1 MRDNR
6 ISPLLILLMV
16 LLTAA
21 LGVSYFFL
29 PGAPDRTGALFST
42 PWLSALAAVLS
53 LAAASVSMGLLNYRS
68 FLFSADTRLLYL
80 PFLIWILSIP
90 GSMEFGLYHIALLLM
105 LWSMFLALAYVSS
118 ERLRSEYA
126 FGAVVLAGSASIMVP
141 PLIYTEIFIVFYCLY
156 VRKQEPVRYLLACLA
171 GAALP
176 WLYVLVAGYIFPGLQ
191 GIEECAQVFSE
202 RMALTVPAPEVMQ
215 TYEMVWAGFAF
226 LLILRSLAFSVAHRR
241 EKSKAQKN
249 SFGFSG
255 ALAVLAILTAAF
267 CSRLEAPLF
276 TMTAAVP
283 VSFLAFDLF
292 TNGRKGE
299 VSLWLILLMLLAV
312 AQRVLDFFPDIQF

>member
-1 MRDNR
+1 MRENR

-29 PGAPDRTGALFST
+29 PGTQDRAGGIFSA

-68 FLFSADTRLLYL
+68 FLFSSDTRLLYL
-80 PFLIWILSIP
+80 PFLIWVLPIP
-90 GSMEFGLYHIALLLM
+90 GSMAFGLYHIALLLTV
-105 LWSMFLALAYVSS
+105 WSMFLALAYVSS
-118 ERLRSEYA
+118 ERLRPECA
-126 FGAVVLAGSASIMVP
+126 FGAVLLAGAASLMVP
-141 PLIYTEIFIVFYCLY
+141 PLMYMEIFIVLYCLY
-156 VRKQEPVRYLLACLA
+156 VRSQEPVRYLLSCLA

-176 WLYVLVAGYIFPGLQ
+176 WLYVLAAGYIFPGLT
-191 GIEECAQVFSE
+191 GIEECAQTFLE
-202 RMALTVPAPEVMQ
+202 GIALSRPAPQVMRPD
-215 TYEMVWAGFAF
+215 EMVWAGFAL
-226 LLILRSLAFSVAHRR
+226 LLILRSLVFTITHRR
-241 EKSKAQKN
+241 EKNKAQKN

-255 ALAVLAILTAAF
+255 ALSVLAMLTAAF
-267 CSRLEAPLF
+267 CSGLEAPLY

-283 VSFLAFDLF
+283 VSFLAFDFL

-299 VSLWLILLMLLAV
+299 VSLWLVLLMLLA
-312 AQRVLDFFPDIQF
+312 AGQRVLGFFPEFQF